1 MRQLLDFEKPIFHL
15 KKKITE
21 LKEIMTDSDL
31 DLKEEIKTLEE
42 RLAMLEDDIYGNLK
56 PWDRVQMARHQD
68 RPTTLDY
75 IAELF
80 ENFIEFH
87 GDRLYG
93 DDPAIVTGIATYHG
107 KPVTVIG
114 QIGRAH
120 V

>member
-1 MRQLLDFEKPIFHL
+1 
-15 KKKITE
+15 
-21 LKEIMTDSDL
+21 
-31 DLKEEIKTLEE
+31 
-42 RLAMLEDDIYGNLK
+42 MLEDDIYGNLK

-80 ENFIEFH
+80 RNFIEFH

-114 QIGRAH
+114 HQRGKDTKENIYRNFVMPHPEGYRKEWRHIKQARKLRASTTPFH
-120 V
+120 KQKG